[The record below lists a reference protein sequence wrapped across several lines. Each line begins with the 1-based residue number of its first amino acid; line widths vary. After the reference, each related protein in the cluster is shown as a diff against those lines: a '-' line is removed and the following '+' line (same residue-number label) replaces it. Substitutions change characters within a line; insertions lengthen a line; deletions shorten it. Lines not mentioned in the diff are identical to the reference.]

1 MEDVYIVSAVRTPIG
16 RYGGALM
23 QSSPV
28 DLAAHVMRSALERA
42 RLEGSALDFFIFGNI
57 LKHGHGQ
64 LLPRQAAIKA
74 GIPAEVD
81 GYALDMLCSSGMM
94 SVMNGA
100 SMIKAGEVEL
110 ALAGGVESMSQAGF
124 YIPYQARFGL
134 GLSALKAPLEFKDVM
149 LDDGL
154 TDPMTGELMGEETD
168 RLVKA
173 YGVTRPELDE
183 VAYLS
188 HQRAAEATEK
198 GCFAREIAPVEVKK
212 RKETALFDKDEG
224 IRPDTTMASLAQL
237 RPAFGEDGCL
247 TAGNSS
253 QISDGAA
260 AVILAN
266 QNAVDR
272 YQLKPLARILASAWA
287 AGESWRFAEAPIPAV
302 GKLLN
307 KLGLQLDDVDL
318 FENNEAFALNSVLFR
333 KELEIPYDKLNV
345 YGGAIALGHPVG
357 CSGTRIIV
365 TLLNALQEK
374 GGKLGVASLCHGT
387 GGGTALAVEL
397 I

>member
-23 QSSPV
+23 HSSPV

-64 LLPRQAAIKA
+64 LLPRQSAIKA

-134 GLSALKAPLEFKDVM
+134 GLSALRAPLEFKDVM

-173 YGVTRPELDE
+173 YGVTRQELDE

-188 HQRAAEATEK
+188 INGRQRPPGKAVSPGKLRRLRSKSA
-198 GCFAREIAPVEVKK
+198 KK
-212 RKETALFDKDEG
+212 RRFLTRMKESGRIL
-224 IRPDTTMASLAQL
+224 PW
-237 RPAFGEDGCL
+237 PAWPSYGPL
-247 TAGNSS
+247 
-253 QISDGAA
+253 
-260 AVILAN
+260 
-266 QNAVDR
+266 
-272 YQLKPLARILASAWA
+272 LARM
-287 AGESWRFAEAPIPAV
+287 AV
-302 GKLLN
+302 
-307 KLGLQLDDVDL
+307 
-318 FENNEAFALNSVLFR
+318 
-333 KELEIPYDKLNV
+333 
-345 YGGAIALGHPVG
+345 
-357 CSGTRIIV
+357 
-365 TLLNALQEK
+365 
-374 GGKLGVASLCHGT
+374 
-387 GGGTALAVEL
+387 
-397 I
+397 